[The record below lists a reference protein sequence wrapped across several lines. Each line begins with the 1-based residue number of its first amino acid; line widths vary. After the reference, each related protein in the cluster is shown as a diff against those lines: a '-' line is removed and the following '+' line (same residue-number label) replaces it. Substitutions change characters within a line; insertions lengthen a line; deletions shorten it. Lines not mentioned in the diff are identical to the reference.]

1 MSHIEEDIDYGN
13 EIIATDRDKLIS
25 MLDEYSAKLNRN
37 IIDRERKKS
46 LPLLCSILLFCLVG
60 ILTFTRFFVSEV
72 INNHSDSIT
81 NESVIY
87 IALAWS
93 SIVSVVSG
101 GLAFYFGYRG
111 SSVTTIFPHDN
122 MKNVPEIY
130 TETSE
135 TNNYTYDIHSLAY
148 RLEKLVRMASQFYEH
163 VETNQID
170 KMNLDFKLAAA
181 ESVLKYYESTIG
193 QPKTPKSG

>member
-46 LPLLCSILLFCLVG
+46 LLLLCSILLFCLVG
-60 ILTFTRFFVSEV
+60 ILFFAHFFVSEI

-81 NESVIY
+81 NESVIH
-87 IALAWS
+87 ITLAWS

-101 GLAFYFGYRG
+101 GLAFYFGNRT

-122 MKNVPEIY
+122 RKNVPEIY
-130 TETSE
+130 TETLE
-135 TNNYTYDIHSLAY
+135 ANNYTYDVHSLAY

-181 ESVLKYYESTIG
+181 ESVLKYYESAIG
-193 QPKTPKSG
+193 QLKTPKSG